1 MTPQELK
8 TSVIDK
14 LVDFANDECARDKEE
29 AVGAVRR
36 DGGRSMKAAS
46 LAGQILDSVQV
57 AADDMAL
64 KATGN
69 CDICYGK
76 GYSSYIE
83 PGETASSD
91 FPDTQS
97 IERTVTKRPKLV
109 YRLCKCERGRS
120 LKQLVIS
127 NPVWVDPYEK
137 EENERA

>member
-1 MTPQELK
+1 MTAVELK
-8 TSVIDK
+8 KSVADK
-14 LVDFANDECARDKEE
+14 LIDFANSECSRDKEE
-29 AVGAVRR
+29 AKGAVRR
-36 DGGRSMKAAS
+36 DGGRALKAVS
-46 LAGQILDSVQV
+46 LAGDILDSVMK
-57 AADDMAL
+57 AADEMAL

-76 GYSSYIE
+76 GYSSYIA

-91 FPDTQS
+91 LPDNEP
-97 IERTVTKRPKLV
+97 IKHTVVKRPKLV

-137 EENERA
+137 AEVQE